1 MTENLTKKIL
11 VSFILGILVGI
22 LFNVIN
28 FNFKLDINFVYEI
41 FDFGGTLFLTV
52 LKMLVVP
59 IVFVSIICGIC
70 NLNNFSSLGK
80 ISLKTISIYLI
91 TTSFAITLALI
102 IASVVQPGLA
112 ENLNQNPGEID
123 LQSKPSIKN
132 VFLNIVPNNPFK
144 ALSEGNM
151 LQVIFFSLVLGA
163 SISMSG
169 KNGDF
174 LKNFFTSFNEI
185 LLKALEIIMKFAP
198 LGIFCLIAKTFSS
211 QGLDIILELGKY
223 FFTVIICLV
232 IHTIFVYGLFIKFF
246 GKYSPI
252 SFFLK
257 IKDAVF
263 FAFSTSSSSA
273 TIPITLRSVINNL
286 KVKEKIASFTVPLGS
301 TINMDGTAIM
311 QGVATVFIANIYGFS
326 LDMNDFISII
336 LTATLASI
344 GTAGVPGVGLIM
356 LGMVLN
362 QIGLPLEGI
371 AIIMGVDRFLDML
384 RTSTNVCGD
393 AMVSLV
399 VDRTDKK

>member
-11 VSFILGILVGI
+11 ISFILGIIVGI

-102 IASVVQPGLA
+102 IASVIQPGLA
-112 ENLNQNPGEID
+112 ENLNQNPAEID

-151 LQVIFFSLVLGA
+151 LQVIFFSLILGA

-169 KNGDF
+169 KNGVF

-246 GKYSPI
+246 GKHSPI
-252 SFFLK
+252 SFFFK

-273 TIPITLRSVINNL
+273 TIPITLRSVIDNL

>member
-11 VSFILGILVGI
+11 ISFILGIIVGI

-102 IASVVQPGLA
+102 IASVIQPGLA
-112 ENLNQNPGEID
+112 ENLNQNPAEID

-185 LLKALEIIMKFAP
+185 
-198 LGIFCLIAKTFSS
+198 
-211 QGLDIILELGKY
+211 
-223 FFTVIICLV
+223 
-232 IHTIFVYGLFIKFF
+232 
-246 GKYSPI
+246 
-252 SFFLK
+252 
-257 IKDAVF
+257 
-263 FAFSTSSSSA
+263 
-273 TIPITLRSVINNL
+273 
-286 KVKEKIASFTVPLGS
+286 
-301 TINMDGTAIM
+301 
-311 QGVATVFIANIYGFS
+311 
-326 LDMNDFISII
+326 
-336 LTATLASI
+336 
-344 GTAGVPGVGLIM
+344 
-356 LGMVLN
+356 
-362 QIGLPLEGI
+362 
-371 AIIMGVDRFLDML
+371 
-384 RTSTNVCGD
+384 
-393 AMVSLV
+393 
-399 VDRTDKK
+399 